1 MSDMGIGAD
10 EVEQVSSLNT
20 DLRDCGKCG
29 GAMRKHSNPT
39 KDRDGELEYGLAF
52 CESCNYRRF
61 WDVCKTS

>member
-20 DLRDCGKCG
+20 DLRDCECG
-29 GAMRKHSNPT
+29 GTMRKHSNPT
-39 KDRDGELEYGLAF
+39 EDRGSRSPGLAF
-52 CESCNYRRF
+52 CKRCNRRRF